1 MVILVLMLGTANKLK
16 TARQIALTGAVSGS
30 TNFDGS
36 GNVNINT
43 IINKEQWTVSN
54 SNNGNSVTINFYR
67 EGNIVI
73 GQIEISAKSGTF
85 LVTAS
90 NTKNNPTVL
99 TRFNGFGTNA
109 ISVSNFGGYL
119 RNDGG
124 IAITGKNNENEQA
137 SLFGTVIYH
146 L

>member
-1 MVILVLMLGTANKLK
+1 MLGTANKLK

-30 TNFDGS
+30 ANFDGS

-85 LVTAS
+85 
-90 NTKNNPTVL
+90 
-99 TRFNGFGTNA
+99 
-109 ISVSNFGGYL
+109 
-119 RNDGG
+119 
-124 IAITGKNNENEQA
+124 
-137 SLFGTVIYH
+137 
-146 L
+146 